1 MDKADLQEKAMKNAM
16 ASVRMEGL
24 TVTDEMVELCRQ
36 FLNGERSTKECLDII
51 RKKAVNGGK

>member
-1 MDKADLQEKAMKNAM
+1 MDKTDLREKAMKNAI

-36 FLNGERSTKECLDII
+36 FLNGERTKKECLDHF